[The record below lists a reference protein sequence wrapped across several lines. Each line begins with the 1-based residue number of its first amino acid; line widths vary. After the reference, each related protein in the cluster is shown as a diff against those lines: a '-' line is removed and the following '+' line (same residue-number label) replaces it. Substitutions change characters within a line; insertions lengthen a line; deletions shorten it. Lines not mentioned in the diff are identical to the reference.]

1 MNAFFYPSKRGI
13 NFAKIR
19 GFKVTD
25 YIGRRC
31 PIGDKAA
38 VWPGLRC
45 WVLDMTVAWPFARR
59 TCLRYASVRL
69 CLSLICEIVSFL
81 QLFFAFL
88 RINLQIDSD
97 ENLRFQ

>member
-45 WVLDMTVAWPFARR
+45 WVLDMTVAWLGAAFEQITARANPCSR
-59 TCLRYASVRL
+59 HLWGTLARAVAS
-69 CLSLICEIVSFL
+69 I
-81 QLFFAFL
+81 
-88 RINLQIDSD
+88 
-97 ENLRFQ
+97 